1 MTGAAAAIRDRI
13 RELGQASSWGTS
25 DAAERTADRLGAYL
39 ELLLEAS
46 RRMNLVSAADARP
59 GALVER
65 HLADS
70 LSGLPFLPA
79 PGSRK
84 LRLLDIGTGGGFP
97 AIPLLIV
104 RQDVEGVLVE
114 STAKKCRFLSAA
126 VRTLS
131 LTAEIVNARFPH
143 SIPMSPP
150 ARFDIL
156 TSRAVADAAELL
168 RRARPLLAPGARA
181 LFWTTEPLFEEL
193 RKAGV
198 AGDCRFQRAAGAETR
213 GIALLERFT

>member
-1 MTGAAAAIRDRI
+1 MTGAAAGVQDRI
-13 RELGQASSWGTS
+13 RERVRALPAGPAEAAARNAS
-25 DAAERTADRLGAYL
+25 RLAAYL
-39 ELLLEAS
+39 DLLLEAN

-70 LSGLPFLPA
+70 LLGLAFLPA
-79 PGSRK
+79 PGNRR

-104 RQDVEGVLVE
+104 RGDLEGVLVE
-114 STAKKCRFLSAA
+114 STAKKCRFLWGV

-143 SIPMSPP
+143 SFPMSPP
-150 ARFDIL
+150 TRFDVL
-156 TSRAVADAAELL
+156 TSRAVADAPRLV
-168 RRARPLLAPGARA
+168 RQARPLLAPGARA
-181 LFWTTEPLFEEL
+181 LFWTTEPLFKEL
-193 RKAGV
+193 KGAGF
-198 AGDCRFQRAAGAETR
+198 AGECRFQRTPGSERR
-213 GIALLERFT
+213 GVALLERFT